1 MTLKHVH
8 QEEWKINPYQ
18 NETLPSPAR
27 EERERKGGGGGR
39 KAIIRRQAYFAW
51 TTTQRKDFGP
61 TGATYLT
68 KMMKQLK
75 FTNL

>member
-1 MTLKHVH
+1 MENKSISKWDTSKSS
-8 QEEWKINPYQ
+8 KR
-18 NETLPSPAR
+18 R
-27 EERERKGGGGGR
+27 EGEKGGEGGG

>member
-1 MTLKHVH
+1 MRHFQV
-8 QEEWKINPYQ
+8 QQ
-18 NETLPSPAR
+18 
-27 EERERKGGGGGR
+27 EERE

-51 TTTQRKDFGP
+51 TTTQRKDFGH

-68 KMMKQLK
+68 KMMKLLK

>member
-1 MTLKHVH
+1 M
-8 QEEWKINPYQ
+8 
-18 NETLPSPAR
+18 
-27 EERERKGGGGGR
+27 GGGGGGE

-51 TTTQRKDFGP
+51 TTTQRKDFGH

-68 KMMKQLK
+68 KMMKLLK